1 MKTRLAILILFL
13 AAVSHAGTS
22 TIRHFFLP
30 LWFEGEATQTCQLR
44 LKEIE
49 GPLARIGHNC
59 SVTMEH
65 DIIGVTNGL
74 ANVTFTV
81 DVKKARAEREF
92 TLQVFGFDAQ
102 GNLSNL
108 EQNWVCHPSFVPFK
122 QQVTT
127 QGSRFALTNLTSQP
141 FVLERSGKAVIEEAS
156 PTVIRG
162 TFEEGASLRLRGQ
175 EKIRLNRNP
184 DEE

>member
-1 MKTRLAILILFL
+1 MKTHLAILILLL
-13 AAVSHAGTS
+13 ADVSHAGTS

-44 LKEIE
+44 LKGIE

-74 ANVTFTV
+74 ADVTFTV
-81 DVKKARAEREF
+81 DVKKARTEREF
-92 TLQVFGFDAQ
+92 TLQVFGIDAQ
-102 GNLSNL
+102 GNLDDL
-108 EQNWVCHPSFVPFK
+108 EQNWVCHPSLVPLK

-127 QGSRFALTNLTSQP
+127 RGNRFALTNLTSQP
-141 FVLERSGKAVIEEAS
+141 FVLERSDKAVIEEAS
-156 PTVIRG
+156 PTVLGG
-162 TFEEGASLRLRGQ
+162 TFAEGASLQLRGQ
-175 EKIRLNRNP
+175 EKIRLNKNP

>member
-44 LKEIE
+44 LKGIE

-141 FVLERSGKAVIEEAS
+141 FVLERSDKAVIEEAS